1 MGEIKK
7 LSIYEIIEFISS
19 VSKKF
24 LISENFKRILKKLSE
39 NTDYSEKMIEIG
51 IKNSFLPFQNKKNLI
66 KILRIEIGN
75 EKFLD
80 EWVRIDKRIYL
91 KAISPPFINAI
102 FSGNIPGIEIQTI
115 FPALLSKTF
124 IYAKPSYKMHFFL
137 KEFKEFV
144 KQNFKNFPN
153 FIEIEVFKRDEKEK
167 LKKFLQN
174 ASIVLIQG
182 DIKNIE
188 EIKKFARKDVKV
200 IEYPTMFG
208 AGFLKLKDY
217 SKKILK
223 KISFDI
229 FLYNH
234 RGCMSPFIIFLEK
247 GIDFDE
253 FCKIIDENIKKFKQ
267 KFDSKKINFDER
279 TIRRQIVDTLIFEK
293 DLFIK
298 DYEFKFVK
306 TKKILDIFFPGIIQI
321 IYYDEKND
329 ILKNLLKFKNFLQS
343 FAISSYDEEIINLIA
358 DKTSC
363 VRITKWGKI
372 QLPSLFFPNKGNFGI
387 KNFLKFCVLEK

>member
-217 SKKILK
+217 SKQILK

-253 FCKIIDENIKKFKQ
+253 FCKIIDENIKKFKE

-306 TKKILDIFFPGIIQI
+306 TKKILDIFFSGIIQV

-372 QLPSLFFPNKGNFGI
+372 QFPSLFFPNKGNFGI

>member
-1 MGEIKK
+1 MEEIKK
-7 LSIYEIIEFISS
+7 ISIYEIIEFISS

-24 LISENFKRILKKLSE
+24 LISENFKKILKNLSK

-51 IKNSFLPFQNKKNLI
+51 IRNSFLPFQNKKNLI

-80 EWVRIDKRIYL
+80 DWIKIDKNIYL

-115 FPALLSKTF
+115 FPSLLSKTF

-153 FIEIEVFKRDEKEK
+153 FIDIEIFKRDEKEK
-167 LKKFLQN
+167 LKKFLEN
-174 ASIVLIQG
+174 ANIVVIQG
-182 DIKNIE
+182 DIRNIE
-188 EIKKFARKDVKV
+188 EIKKFIKKEVKV

-217 SKKILK
+217 SKDILK

-247 GIDFDE
+247 GIDFEE
-253 FCKIIDENIKKFKQ
+253 FCEIIDENVKKFKG
-267 KFDSKKINFDER
+267 KFNSKEINFDER
-279 TIRRQIVDTLIFEK
+279 IIRRQIVDSLFFKK

-298 DYEFKFVK
+298 DYEFKFIK
-306 TKKILDIFFPGIIQI
+306 TKKILDIFFPGIIQV
-321 IYYDEKND
+321 IYYDEKNE
-329 ILKNLLKFKNFLQS
+329 ILRNLLKFKNFLQS
-343 FAISSYDEEIINLIA
+343 FAISSYDEEIINSIVEN
-358 DKTSC
+358 TSC
-363 VRITKWGKI
+363 IRITKWGKI
-372 QLPSLFFPNKGNFGI
+372 QFPTLFFPNKGSFGI

>member
-1 MGEIKK
+1 MEGIKK
-7 LSIYEIIEFISS
+7 ISIYEIIEFISS

-24 LISENFKRILKKLSE
+24 LISENFKKILKKLSNE
-39 NTDYSEKMIEIG
+39 TDYPDKMIEIG
-51 IKNSFLPFQNKKNLI
+51 IRNSFLPFQNKKNLI
-66 KILRIEIGN
+66 KILRIELGN

-80 EWVRIDKRIYL
+80 GWVKINKKIYL

-153 FIEIEVFKRDEKEK
+153 FIEIEIFKRDEEEK
-167 LKKFLQN
+167 LKKFLEN
-174 ASIVLIQG
+174 AKIVLIQG
-182 DIKNIE
+182 NIKNIE
-188 EIKKFARKDVKV
+188 EIKKFIKKDVKV

-217 SKKILK
+217 SKDILK

-229 FLYNH
+229 FLYHH

-247 GIDFDE
+247 GIDFEE
-253 FCKIIDENIKKFKQ
+253 FCEIIDENIKKFKE
-267 KFDSKKINFDER
+267 KFNSKEINFDER
-279 TIRRQIVDTLIFEK
+279 IIRRQIIDTLFFEK

-298 DYEFKFVK
+298 DYEFKFIK
-306 TKKILDIFFPGIIQI
+306 CKKILDIFFPGIIQV
-321 IYYDEKND
+321 IYYDKKNE
-329 ILKNLLKFKNFLQS
+329 ILNNLSKFKNFLQS
-343 FAISSYDEEIINLIA
+343 FAISSYDEEIINSIA
-358 DKTSC
+358 EKTSC

-372 QLPSLFFPNKGNFGI
+372 QFPSLFFPNKGNFGI
-387 KNFLKFCVLEK
+387 KNFLKFCVLEE

>member
-153 FIEIEVFKRDEKEK
+153 FIEIEVFKRDKKEK

-306 TKKILDIFFPGIIQI
+306 TKKILDIFFPGIIQV

-372 QLPSLFFPNKGNFGI
+372 QFPSLFFPNKGNFGI

>member
-1 MGEIKK
+1 MGEIKE

-217 SKKILK
+217 SKQILK

-253 FCKIIDENIKKFKQ
+253 FCKIIDENIKKFKE

-306 TKKILDIFFPGIIQI
+306 TKKILDIFFPGIIQV
-321 IYYDEKND
+321 IYCDEKND

-372 QLPSLFFPNKGNFGI
+372 QFPSLFFPNKGNFGI

>member
-1 MGEIKK
+1 MGEIKE

-153 FIEIEVFKRDEKEK
+153 FIDIEVFKRDEKEK

-217 SKKILK
+217 SKQILK

-253 FCKIIDENIKKFKQ
+253 FCKIVDENIKKFKE

-306 TKKILDIFFPGIIQI
+306 TKKILDIFFPGIIQV

-372 QLPSLFFPNKGNFGI
+372 QFPSLFFPNKGNFGI